1 MPEPLSTSEVPD
13 LEGWVPLA
21 DAAERMGL
29 STNGLR
35 KRVFDYN
42 EFGVDNVR
50 KIPQGTHAIY
60 LLSRSS
66 VDRAVNDETK
76 DRQEYETIRLPKIEL
91 RKAKAEQRAEIVAW
105 AEKSGYTKQYPI
117 PVMGRLTNKLLDAYV
132 EATGKKLIE

>member
-1 MPEPLSTSEVPD
+1 MPEPLSTSDVSV

-35 KRVFDYN
+35 KRVFDYD
-42 EFGVDNVR
+42 EFGVANVR

-60 LLSRSS
+60 LLSKSS
-66 VDRAVNDETK
+66 VDQAVAEEK
-76 DRQEYETIRLPKIEL
+76 RDREEFESDRKPKIEL
-91 RKAKAEQRAEIVAW
+91 RKAKAEQRTRIVEW
-105 AEKSGYTKQYPI
+105 AEKSGYTKEYPI

-132 EATGKKLIE
+132 EATGNKLIE